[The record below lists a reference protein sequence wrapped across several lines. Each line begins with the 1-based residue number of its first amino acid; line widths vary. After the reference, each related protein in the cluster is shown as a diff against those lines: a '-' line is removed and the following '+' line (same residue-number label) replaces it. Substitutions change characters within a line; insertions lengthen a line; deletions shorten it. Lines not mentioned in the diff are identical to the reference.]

1 MFLKLRKKFSNFLYT
16 KKNLSSWLLEV
27 LEEEEDREAVRAAR
41 EEGGK
46 PIPWEQIKK
55 EIHWDELLQH

>member
-1 MFLKLRKKFSNFLYT
+1 MSVLEIEKEVFKLPLRAKR
-16 KKNLSSWLLEV
+16 NLSSWLLDL

-41 EEGGK
+41 KEGGK

-55 EIHWDELLQH
+55 EIHWDEL